1 MLAIVTYLMEDNSK
15 LRITNVLLAPIV
27 LISAKSKLFLS
38 MPMSIILFIIS
49 TLSTNK
55 LIMTNFNITPINIPK

>member
-15 LRITNVLLAPIV
+15 LRITNVLFAPIV

>member
-1 MLAIVTYLMEDNSK
+1 MEDNSK

>member
-38 MPMSIILFIIS
+38 MPMSIILFIIR